1 MMENDPVSDLLE
13 DIPGCRAATHANLT
27 TRVTYRAASRS
38 DIDQHTCES
47 ACARAAELL
56 GDAPRPDGSQSD
68 LAAVLTPD
76 TTDLYLRRAEEPDEV
91 IICTFGRRTSPNEA
105 LQKMYATSEKL
116 SEH

>member
-13 DIPGCRAATHANLT
+13 GIPGCSAAMHANLT
-27 TRVTYRAASRS
+27 TRVTYHAASRS
-38 DIDQHTCES
+38 GMDQHTCES
-47 ACARAAELL
+47 VCARASELL

-76 TTDLYLRRAEEPDEV
+76 RTDLYLRRTEEPDEV
-91 IICTFGRRTSPNEA
+91 IVCTFGPDASPNAA

>member
-1 MMENDPVSDLLE
+1 MMENDPVSALPE

-56 GDAPRPDGSQSD
+56 GMHHARMAASLIWRRSSPPIRPTCTCAAPKNRTRSLSAR
-68 LAAVLTPD
+68 LAAAHRPARRCKRCTPH
-76 TTDLYLRRAEEPDEV
+76 RR
-91 IICTFGRRTSPNEA
+91 S
-105 LQKMYATSEKL
+105 
-116 SEH
+116 